1 MHRKYAQLREHIG
14 DLGSLLVAFSG
25 GVDSSFLLKTATD
38 VLGEKAMGIT
48 VITPYIAQYEVDDA
62 LRIAGEIGARHET
75 LKLPFSEAIRHNP
88 ENRCYVCKYGL
99 FSELKQFAAERG
111 FAFVAEGSNVDDTH
125 EHRPGRAAIAELA
138 ITTPLLAAGLTKAE
152 IRALS
157 KEQNLSTW
165 NKPSYACLLTRFEH
179 GHEVKADELAMVGAA
194 EQLLI
199 ENGYGAIRV
208 RFSNRAARLEMPN
221 ADAIGLISNPATARL
236 VEQIQQLGF
245 AFVTLDLQKS
255 VV

>member
-1 MHRKYAQLREHIG
+1 MHRKYKQLREHIG

-38 VLGEKAMGIT
+38 VLGAKAMGIT

-62 LRIAGEIGARHET
+62 LRIASEIGAQHDT
-75 LKLPFSEAIRHNP
+75 LSLPFSEAIRRNP

-99 FSELKQFAAERG
+99 FSELKQYAADRG

-125 EHRPGRAAIAELA
+125 EHRPGRVAIAELG
-138 ITTPLLAAGLTKAE
+138 ITTPLLAAGLTKTE

-157 KEQNLSTW
+157 REQNLSTW

-194 EQLLI
+194 EKLLI
-199 ENGYGAIRV
+199 DNGYGAIRV
-208 RFSNRAARLEMPN
+208 RFAKRYARLEMPN
-221 ADAIGLISNPATARL
+221 ADAVRLLSNPESARL
-236 VEQIQQLGF
+236 VEQIRGLGF
-245 AFVTLDLQKS
+245 SFVTLDLQKS
-255 VV
+255 TP